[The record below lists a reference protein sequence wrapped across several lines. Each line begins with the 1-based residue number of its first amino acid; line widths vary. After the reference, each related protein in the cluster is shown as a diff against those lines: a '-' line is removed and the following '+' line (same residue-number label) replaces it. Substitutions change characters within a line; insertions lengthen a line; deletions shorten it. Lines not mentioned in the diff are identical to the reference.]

1 MKRLK
6 ALAIAILLVASITP
20 AYAIDGC
27 VTVYNSALMRCDRA
41 YCPAGPII
49 CAGCKADAVGEYWSC
64 VYYAM
69 TT

>member
-1 MKRLK
+1 M
-6 ALAIAILLVASITP
+6 
-20 AYAIDGC
+20 DGC
-27 VTVYNSALMRCDRA
+27 VTVYNQALLTCDRA

-49 CAGCKADAVGEYWSC
+49 CAGCKVDAWTEYYGC